1 MNIPMDEQYISPDEN
16 GFKGVMLDEYLSKG
30 YFRMLHQLFTTNSIA
45 NGTYGKSTM
54 MMPVFWLRTIVKK
67 VEKSKSA
74 INIRK
79 KCGCFQV
86 AIKKAEI
93 TNEVD
98 ALYALYHKQ
107 VEFDSAN
114 SCVEQLGCN
123 PEESPFDGMMVEV
136 RDAKVLIAVGYF
148 DQGAKALMGILNV
161 YHPDYK
167 KFSLGKFLMLQK
179 IDFALANH
187 FDYYYTGY
195 IGTEVYTFDYKSFPN
210 INAVEVLLP
219 VEQEWKPF
227 AEFDKNL
234 MKKYFESKIL
244 GLDENDFLDTDKII

>member
-1 MNIPMDEQYISPDEN
+1 MKTLLEDQYISPDEN
-16 GFKGVMLDEYLSKG
+16 GFKGTMLDQYLSKG
-30 YFRMLHQLFTTNSIA
+30 YFRMLYQLFTTNSIP

-67 VEKSKSA
+67 VQNSKSA
-74 INIRK
+74 INIWK
-79 KCGCFQV
+79 KCGRFQV

-107 VEFDSAN
+107 VEFDSAD
-114 SCVEQLGCN
+114 SCGEQLGCN
-123 PEESPFDGMMVEV
+123 PEESPFDGLMVEV
-136 RDAKVLIAVGYF
+136 RDGEKLIAVGYF
-148 DQGAKALMGILNV
+148 DKGENAIMGILNV

-167 KFSLGKFLMLQK
+167 QFSLGKFLMLQK

-195 IGTEVYTFDYKSFPN
+195 IGTEVDTFDYKSFPD

-227 AEFDKNL
+227 TEFDKNQL
-234 MKKYFESKIL
+234 KKYFESNIL
-244 GLDENDFLDTDKII
+244 GFDEGDFIN